1 MQNPRD
7 EFWMTQALA
16 LAEQAAKAG
25 EVPVGAVLVHHDQLI
40 AQGYNQPISQLD
52 PTAHAEVVVLR
63 EGAKKLGNYRL
74 PECTLYVTLEPCAM
88 CAGAMVHAR
97 IQRLVY
103 GAKDPR
109 TGVVS
114 TQLNLL
120 DQSFLNHRVVH
131 EGGVLSSACG
141 AILSAFF
148 KAKR

>member
-1 MQNPRD
+1 MSNPRD
-7 EFWMTQALA
+7 EFWMSHALT
-16 LAEQAAKAG
+16 LAEKAAKAG
-25 EVPVGAVLVHHDQLI
+25 EVPVGAVLVHQDQLI
-40 AQGYNQPISQLD
+40 AQGYNQPITQLD

-120 DQSFLNHRVVH
+120 DQSFLNHRVIH